1 MIKVIWLSLICILW
15 LSGCSSAPERDY
27 QVTRLKRQAAAWL
40 AQGDNQRQQ
49 GKYQLALRYYDNA
62 YRYASRRH
70 DAQQMG
76 LARLKQAAVYI
87 SQGQTTQ
94 AENKIAEAAMFDKNE
109 RTDLKPAIDF
119 MHSKLAFARGQ
130 QAQALALV
138 EQLQIQFADDVERRI
153 YYRWVGW
160 QYAQLRINWLQAEQD
175 IQALLKLKADKALN
189 NIEVLSFVVYHNL
202 VWRIATEQSK
212 VPTALDIAITHFAS
226 LELTNRL
233 IECFEIAAKYYNDA
247 GDLDRALYYQA
258 RFTQLRR
265 FMN

>member
-1 MIKVIWLSLICILW
+1 MIKMIWLSLICLLG

-27 QVTRLKRQAAAWL
+27 QVTRFKRQAAAWL
-40 AQGDNQRQQ
+40 EQGDNQRKL

-70 DAQQMG
+70 DVQQMG

-87 SQGQTTQ
+87 NQGQTTQ
-94 AENKIAEAAMFDKNE
+94 AEDKITEAVMFDKNE
-109 RTDLKPAIDF
+109 RTELKPAIDF
-119 MHSKLAFARGQ
+119 MRSKLAYAKGE

-138 EQLQIQFADDVERRI
+138 EQLQIQFAEDVEKRI

-160 QYAQLRINWLQAEQD
+160 QYAQSRIDWLQAEKD
-175 IQALLKLKADKALN
+175 IQTLFKFKADKALN
-189 NIEVLSFVVYHNL
+189 NIEVLSFVIYHNL
-202 VWRIATEQSK
+202 VWRIATGQDK
-212 VPTALDIAITHFAS
+212 ATTALDIAIKHFAS

-247 GDLDRALYYQA
+247 GDADRALYYQA

-265 FMN
+265 SMN